1 ADLISSTDSYVIAM
15 LIELSR
21 GTNFDYRIWFER
33 MLEVFPTIS
42 DPRHFVLS
50 INALLN
56 DQWVVPW

>member
-1 ADLISSTDSYVIAM
+1 M

-21 GTNFDYRIWFER
+21 GTNFDSRIWFER

-42 DPRHFVLS
+42 APLYLTLS
-50 INALLN
+50 TYALLN